1 MKKNFIYI
9 LCIITFNSFA
19 QTKEE
24 ITKWEHQ
31 SQQVRIIRD
40 NWGIPHIYGKTDAD
54 AVFGLMYAQC
64 EDDFKR
70 VELNFIE
77 KLGRMAEIKGEAE
90 LANDLLIRLIIDSND
105 AKKDYAGAELWLKK
119 LLNAHADGINFY
131 LYKHPDVKPLLL
143 TRFQPWFHLLWT
155 DGSIGAIN
163 TSDISTHE
171 IKELYLNGKG
181 FGAINKNIPALPF
194 HIPDCIKES
203 EEEIQTGS
211 NGFAFAPPIT
221 ESKNAI
227 LYINPHVTFYFR
239 PEVHMVSEE
248 GLNAYGAVTWGQM
261 FIYQGFNAHCG
272 WMHTSGYTD
281 IADTYIEKLNVKDNK
296 WFYQYE
302 GKQKPLVQK
311 KIVLGYKRDK
321 RREREREREGERETE
336 VETETETERG
346 TANIM
351 AFYTPHGPIMAKRN
365 GQYLSMK
372 ANNRSVISLVQ
383 SWQRTKAKSFAE
395 YKKAMLLLANTS
407 NNTVYADAKGNI
419 AYWHG
424 NFIPKRDP
432 KYDFSKPVDGSI
444 SDTEWKGLHPLDE
457 IVHLYNPVNGWL
469 QNCNSTPFNCA
480 GNNSPKRENY
490 PAYMAPDGEN
500 FRGINAVRLLAK
512 QNNYNLDKVIA
523 AGYNKYL
530 PAFEMMIPAL
540 VQAFDKNIK
549 TTDSLYAELSDAIN
563 ILKNWDFYIN
573 EQSLAATL
581 AIEWGSSL
589 SSAISGTKTS
599 DSYDMDRVEKTK
611 KYLASVSDIELVHA
625 FAKTIYELH
634 KKYGSWKIPWGE
646 INRYQRLS
654 GDFELKFDDNKA
666 SLPIGFTSA
675 TWGMLPAYSSQ
686 TYPGTLKR
694 YGYSG
699 NSFVCAVE
707 FGKTIKAKSLLA
719 GGESG
724 NINSKHFNDQAE
736 MYRNGQ
742 FKDVLFY
749 KEDVLKHA
757 EQNYHPG
764 AEMGDGK

>member
-1 MKKNFIYI
+1 MKKIFILINCI
-9 LCIITFNSFA
+9 LSFNSFA

-24 ITKWEHQ
+24 IIKWEQ
-31 SQQVRIIRD
+31 QAQQVRIIRD
-40 NWGIPHIYGKTDAD
+40 NWGIPHIYGKADAD

-77 KLGRMAEIKGEAE
+77 KLGRMAEIKGESE

-105 AKKDYAGAELWLKK
+105 AKKDYAGAEPWLKK

-143 TRFQPWFHLLWT
+143 THFQPWYHLLWT

-163 TSDISTHE
+163 TSDITVRE
-171 IKELYLNGKG
+171 IKELYLDKKG
-181 FGAINKNIPALPF
+181 FGSINKKGPSLPF
-194 HIPDCIKES
+194 RLPDLIKEN

-211 NGFAFAPPIT
+211 NGFALAPSIT

-239 PEVHMVSEE
+239 PEVHVVSDE
-248 GLNAYGAVTWGQM
+248 GLNAYGAVTWGQL
-261 FIYQGFNAHCG
+261 FVYQGFNEHCG
-272 WMHTSGYTD
+272 WMHTSGYSD
-281 IADTYIEKLNVKDNK
+281 IADTYIEKISVKDKK
-296 WFYQYE
+296 WFYEYE
-302 GKQKPLVQK
+302 GKQKPLIQK
-311 KIVLGYKRDK
+311 KIVLGYKVNRK
-321 RREREREREGERETE
+321 
-336 VETETETERG
+336 TETETERA
-346 TANIM
+346 TVI

-372 ANNRSVISLVQ
+372 ANNRSITSLVQ

-407 NNTVYADAKGNI
+407 NNTIYADGEGNI

-424 NFIPKRDP
+424 NFIPKRDS

-444 SDTEWKGLHPLDE
+444 SATEWKGLHPLDE
-457 IVHLYNPVNGWL
+457 IVHLYNPVNAWL

-480 GNNSPKRENY
+480 GSNSPKKENY

-500 FRGINAVRLLAK
+500 FRGINAVRLLTK
-512 QNNYNLDKVIA
+512 QNNYNLNKVIET
-523 AGYNKYL
+523 GYDKYL
-530 PAFEMMIPAL
+530 SAFELMIPAL
-540 VQAFDKNIK
+540 VQAFEKSSK
-549 TTDSLYAELSDAIN
+549 TTDSVYAELSEAIG
-563 ILKNWDFYIN
+563 ILKEWDFYIH
-573 EQSLAATL
+573 EQSVAATL
-581 AIEWGSSL
+581 AIEWGARISSD
-589 SSAISGTKTS
+589 ISRTKTA

-611 KYLASVSDIELVHA
+611 KYLTTVSDKELVQA
-625 FAKTIYELH
+625 MLKNIYELQ
-634 KKYGSWKIPWGE
+634 KKYGGWKIPWGE

-666 SLPIGFTSA
+666 SLPVGFTSA

-724 NINSKHFNDQAE
+724 SPQSKHFGDQAE
-736 MYRNGQ
+736 MYRQGQ

-749 KEDVLKHA
+749 KEDVMRNA
-757 EQNYHPG
+757 EQIYHPG
-764 AEMGDGK
+764 GEMRDGK